1 MLAFAGIALCSVFG
15 EVLLVPAVLAA
26 FLLAVTATG
35 GT

>member
-1 MLAFAGIALCSVFG
+1 MLAFARIAVCSLFG

-35 GT
+35 DT